1 MLCQQHITLESFVS
15 APCTA
20 AQKANPGHGQESL
33 SGAGKCTCHVAHER
47 FQMPWLQETAVED
60 EDVGVKSR
68 VRDRRRGG
76 GEGI

>member
-1 MLCQQHITLESFVS
+1 
-15 APCTA
+15 
-20 AQKANPGHGQESL
+20 
-33 SGAGKCTCHVAHER
+33 
-47 FQMPWLQETAVED
+47 MPWLQETAVED